1 MDASPF
7 LYSESSPVE
16 LKVTQCNSMEYSVCI
31 LGVAY
36 SNACACRRLC
46 HDLWVL
52 VPQLCHFHIPSPPSL
67 LPPSFTS
74 YSSLKT
80 PYWYMPRSPFIRV
93 TSTQHWLG
101 VVMCRSEHRPSHH
114 LMLTLM
120 TAALRPGAR
129 EEAYALGRK
138 ERMELLELCRRCR
151 TAR

>member
-52 VPQLCHFHIPSPPSL
+52 VPQLCGL
-67 LPPSFTS
+67 D
-74 YSSLKT
+74 
-80 PYWYMPRSPFIRV
+80 REQVR
-93 TSTQHWLG
+93 G
-101 VVMCRSEHRPSHH
+101 VERLENKMC
-114 LMLTLM
+114 
-120 TAALRPGAR
+120 
-129 EEAYALGRK
+129 
-138 ERMELLELCRRCR
+138 
-151 TAR
+151 